1 MTLNNPHIIDR
12 ASSDQQPLALRA
24 VADADQTFLA
34 ELYAAS
40 RPELDGL
47 RCQGDVFNQ
56 LIAMQQRVQ
65 LAGLLQNFPTA
76 QQLVI
81 ESNQQPLGRLVVD
94 WGDKDIRVV
103 DIAVVTSVRRSGVA
117 NAVLR
122 ALQHAAAAEGLRLSL
137 AVAISNAPAQAL
149 YHGLGF
155 QREQQD
161 ALFDQ
166 LVWQATP

>member
-12 ASSDQQPLALRA
+12 AGCDQPPLTLRA
-24 VADADQTFLA
+24 ITAADQAFLA
-34 ELYAAS
+34 DLYAAS

-47 RCQGDVFNQ
+47 RGQGDVFQ
-56 LIAMQQRVQ
+56 QIIAMQQRVQ
-65 LAGLLQNFPTA
+65 LAGLLQNFPNA

-81 ESNQQPLGRLVVD
+81 ESDQQPVGRLVVD

-103 DIAVVTSVRRSGVA
+103 DIAVAPSAQRSGVA
-117 NAVLR
+117 SAVLR
-122 ALQHAAAAEGLRLSL
+122 ALQHAAAAASLRLSL

-149 YHGLGF
+149 YRGLGF